1 MQLEMQ
7 LDTLQGYV
15 QQAKDLDE
23 SENELRKLQN
33 IIAQQQKSIESE
45 QKRLSRAEEILKK
58 EQAEWK
64 EVYTKK
70 QQALEEKL

>member
-23 SENELRKLQN
+23 SENELKKLQN

-64 EVYTKK
+64 EVYAKK
-70 QQALEEKL
+70 QQALEGEL